1 MKSPGFLSRLQASP
15 EPLLGTW
22 VKLPTLETLEL
33 LALAGFDFV
42 AIDTEHAPLHL
53 ERAYQLISHAQA
65 LGMSALVRLPDLVC
79 DDYQRLLDS
88 GADGLLVPRVRN
100 PEEARLAVSRM
111 MFPPHGERGLGIT
124 SRAGDWGLMP
134 LADYVARGNNEVLR
148 CMQLEDR
155 AALQSIQALLDVPGV
170 NAVFLGMGDLQ
181 LSSGLPAAHP
191 ELQSLVDQMLDAC
204 RARGIPCGA
213 AAQDPVAA
221 QKAIARGFRFVMISN
236 DAQIFGKAAVGLIQQ
251 MKAASSK

>member
-1 MKSPGFLSRLQASP
+1 MKTPGFLSRLQASP
-15 EPLLGTW
+15 APLLGTW
-22 VKLPTLETLEL
+22 VKLPTHQTLEL

-53 ERAYQLISHAQA
+53 ETAYQLIAHAQA
-65 LGMSALVRLPDLVC
+65 LGLSALVRLPDLVC

-100 PEEARLAVSRM
+100 PDEARAAVSKM
-111 MFPPHGERGLGIT
+111 MFPPLGERGLGIT
-124 SRAGDWGLMP
+124 SRAGDWGMMP
-134 LADYVARGNNEVLR
+134 LADYVSRGNQEVLR

-155 AALQSIQALLDVPGV
+155 SALESVEALLDVPGV
-170 NAVFLGMGDLQ
+170 NAAFLGMGDLQ

-191 ELQSLVDQMLDAC
+191 ELQGLVDHLLQAC
-204 RARGIPCGA
+204 QARGIPCGA
-213 AAQDPVAA
+213 AAQDPAAA

-236 DAQIFGKAAVGLIQQ
+236 DAQMFGKAARGLVEQT
-251 MKAASSK
+251 KGAHS

>member
-1 MKSPGFLSRLQASP
+1 MKSPGFVSRLLASP
-15 EPLLGTW
+15 NPLLGTW

-42 AIDTEHAPLHL
+42 AIDTEHAPIHL

-65 LGMSALVRLPDLVC
+65 LGMSTLVRLPELDC

-100 PEEARLAVSRM
+100 PGEARVAVSRM
-111 MFPPHGERGLGIT
+111 MFPPHGDRGLGIT

-134 LADYVARGNNEVLR
+134 LADYINRGNNEVLR

-155 AALQSIQALLDVPGV
+155 AALESIHTLLDVPGV
-170 NAVFLGMGDLQ
+170 NAAFIGMGDLQ

-191 ELQSLVDQMLDAC
+191 DLQSLVDQVLEAC
-204 RARGIPCGA
+204 RHRGVPCGA

-236 DAQIFGKAAVGLIQQ
+236 DAQIFGKAALGLMQQ
-251 MKAASSK
+251 MRGTVV